1 MSLSWAQP
9 SSFGRTSQVNDDVV
23 LKTRSEGQ
31 LQIRAIENIQEQNS
45 VGVATLE
52 LNLKY
57 RIVISNKVVSAT
69 SKKAVMRS
77 MWMASKTNSFC

>member
-31 LQIRAIENIQEQNS
+31 LQIRAIENIEEQNS
-45 VGVATLE
+45 FCHTGVKFEVPDCHLQ
-52 LNLKY
+52 
-57 RIVISNKVVSAT
+57 
-69 SKKAVMRS
+69 
-77 MWMASKTNSFC
+77 